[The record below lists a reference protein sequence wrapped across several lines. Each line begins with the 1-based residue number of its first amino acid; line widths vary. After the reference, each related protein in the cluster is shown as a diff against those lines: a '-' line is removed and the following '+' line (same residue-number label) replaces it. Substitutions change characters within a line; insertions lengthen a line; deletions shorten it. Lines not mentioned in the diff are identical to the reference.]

1 MKVEK
6 KWTGKNEDRYKMP
19 SWGFFD
25 LTEAV
30 KLRSVC
36 VYCFI
41 ILSELMIVQ
50 KKVLNNIFKFEKS
63 YNLEID
69 LINFPKCQ
77 QDPFKQDRK
86 MCYIIDVTQSIQFVL
101 SFNRL
106 ATNESS
112 IIWIHSLFFVS

>member
-6 KWTGKNEDRYKMP
+6 KWTDKNEDRCEMP
-19 SWGFFD
+19 SWGFFG

-41 ILSELMIVQ
+41 ILSELIIVQ
-50 KKVLNNIFKFEKS
+50 KKVLNNMFKFEKS

-77 QDPFKQDRK
+77 QGSFKQK
-86 MCYIIDVTQSIQFVL
+86 DVLHERCDSVYSVCTEF
-101 SFNRL
+101 
-106 ATNESS
+106 
-112 IIWIHSLFFVS
+112 